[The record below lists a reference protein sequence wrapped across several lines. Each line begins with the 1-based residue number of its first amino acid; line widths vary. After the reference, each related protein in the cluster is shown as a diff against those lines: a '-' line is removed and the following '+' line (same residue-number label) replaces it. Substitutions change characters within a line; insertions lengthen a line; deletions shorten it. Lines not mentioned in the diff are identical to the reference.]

1 LITPEIVIE
10 NIMMIL
16 PNIDELKSL
25 FSFKEVSVGDYIY
38 DLQIRSDITE
48 EAEKQVSSL
57 LVTEV
62 EEPVLSRLIRL
73 L

>member
-1 LITPEIVIE
+1 MVL
-10 NIMMIL
+10 L
-16 PNIDELKSL
+16 PKIDELKSL
-25 FSFKEVSVGDYIY
+25 FSFEEVPVGDYIY

-62 EEPVLSRLIRL
+62 EKPVLSRLIRL